1 MAEPPRACC
10 KSEMQ
15 FICLGEDGKTS
26 LQTLKLATVCTG
38 EASLSNARGG
48 GKEMYGQKAEFRGWL
63 VNFVWDENQEGLWFA
78 TPWCFLYKP
87 LIL

>member
-15 FICLGEDGKTS
+15 FICLGEDGRTS

-38 EASLSNARGG
+38 AFQMHVGEARRCMGRKLSLGG
-48 GKEMYGQKAEFRGWL
+48 G
-63 VNFVWDENQEGLWFA
+63 
-78 TPWCFLYKP
+78 
-87 LIL
+87 